1 MLYEKIVR
9 ESPDLAPMSLLVLK
23 NENIIEEVGS
33 FNSRPGALERI
44 GKYLSFVT
52 EMIRDEVSGS
62 GAFYGF
68 FDGEDVKILFAKENR
83 TAIVAVYPFNV
94 NTSKVL
100 KLVKE
105 VEQW

>member
-9 ESPDLAPMSLLVLK
+9 KSPDLIPVSLLVLE
-23 NENIIEEVGS
+23 NENVIEEVGVFS
-33 FNSRPGALERI
+33 GRPGALERI
-44 GKYLSFVT
+44 GRYLSFVT
-52 EMIRDEVSGS
+52 EMIRDEVNGS

-68 FDGEDVKILFAKENR
+68 FDGEDVKILFAKENGK
-83 TAIVAVYPFNV
+83 AVVAVYPFNV

-105 VEQW
+105 VEQ